1 MTEIKPQGEK
11 LSDEEQ
17 LEAFNLWQNN
27 NENNPV
33 RCPKEKCKTKLV
45 GVIEEEGFRMKCPSC
60 GYIRL
65 MLPVSLVNLALDIRI
80 EKRKANKK

>member
-45 GVIEEEGFRMKCPSC
+45 GVIEEEGL
-60 GYIRL
+60 G
-65 MLPVSLVNLALDIRI
+65 
-80 EKRKANKK
+80 